1 MNLLPQSHSLLRRVR
16 SGALLSG
23 ADARH
28 RLLARRALP
37 LPLAPVHPREGFVL
51 PLLASSFLS
60 TCMCFRRRMYQL
72 LMSVRVCLCDC
83 DGGCDCDCAKV
94 LIAAVSSLIARGK
107 LLAATNVLETL
118 RPVSFF
124 EKALRFSP
132 HTQITPLSFS
142 HLPPSLSIWRYAVLT
157 TAQISYHL
165 LRAAILSTNSPLALP
180 SALHAL
186 QLCSQSHSASQVLL
200 HAPLLVPA
208 HVSKPRL
215 RVSFFPSQF
224 ILSRKWRRT
233 TCSRTCSSSWT
244 KQNRPKRS
252 SRDFAWDFATHL
264 STSALASSTSSPK
277 SVHSKQS
284 RYEWRESG
292 DIFFFHSRGR
302 SM

>member
-1 MNLLPQSHSLLRRVR
+1 
-16 SGALLSG
+16 
-23 ADARH
+23 
-28 RLLARRALP
+28 
-37 LPLAPVHPREGFVL
+37 
-51 PLLASSFLS
+51 
-60 TCMCFRRRMYQL
+60 MYRL

-118 RPVSFF
+118 RPVSFS

-132 HTQITPLSFS
+132 HTQITPLFFS

-165 LRAAILSTNSPLALP
+165 LRAAILSTNAPLALP

-215 RVSFFPSQF
+215 RASFFPPNSSF
-224 ILSRKWRRT
+224 PGNGGALHVRGRALPVGR
-233 TCSRTCSSSWT
+233 SRTGRRGPLATSLGTSPRTSRPPRSRLPPPRP
-244 KQNRPKRS
+244 NRYTANKVDMS
-252 SRDFAWDFATHL
+252 GAKVAT
-264 STSALASSTSSPK
+264 
-277 SVHSKQS
+277 
-284 RYEWRESG
+284 
-292 DIFFFHSRGR
+292 FFFHSRGR